1 MTSLVSKGRI
11 TMGELIETLRTLVI
25 GKTTVELE
33 RNKSS
38 SPFSIE
44 DEYHLQTDR
53 IRLDLDEREYTTLIL
68 ALMAAR
74 SSLNSYKI
82 YG

>member
-1 MTSLVSKGRI
+1 
-11 TMGELIETLRTLVI
+11 MGELIETLRTLVI
-25 GKTTVELE
+25 GNTTVVLE

-38 SPFSIE
+38 SPFSTD

-68 ALMAAR
+68 ALLAAR